1 MIGVAVLDPHP
12 ATRAGLERLV
22 AETPGLVGA
31 GAAGDPRALWPLL
44 YRADPDV
51 LLLGADRPAEALRL
65 CLRVRGRQ
73 FRARVV
79 VYAPHTGFDTMVPAT
94 FAGAHA
100 VVDKAAGLAEL
111 LAAVRAPAPRLPA
124 LTPLMQRRAAARL
137 EPLDRAILAM
147 TLAGTPAR
155 EIARVVGLGSVAL
168 AARRA
173 RLLAV
178 LCGSEVTGALDGAR
192 ELHA

>member
-1 MIGVAVLDPHP
+1 MIRVAILDAHP
-12 ATRAGLERLV
+12 VTRRGLERLL
-22 AETPGLVGA
+22 AETPGLVPA
-31 GAAGDPRALWPLL
+31 GATSDTRALWPLL

-51 LLLGADRPAEALRL
+51 LVLGADRPAEGLRL
-65 CLRVRGRQ
+65 CMRVRVRQ

-79 VYAPHTGFDTMVPAT
+79 VYAAQTGFDTIVPAT

-100 VVDKAAGLAEL
+100 VVDKAADLGDL
-111 LAAVRAPAPRLPA
+111 LAAVRTPAPQLPA

-155 EIARVVGLGSVAL
+155 DVARIVGLGSVAL

-178 LCGSEVTGALDGAR
+178 LCGPATVRPLDGAR

>member
-1 MIGVAVLDPHP
+1 MIRVAILDPHP
-12 ATRAGLERLV
+12 ATRSGLERLL
-22 AETPGLVGA
+22 AETPGLVPA
-31 GAAGDPRALWPLL
+31 GAAGDARSLWPLL

-51 LLLGADRPAEALRL
+51 LVLGADRPAEALRL

-73 FRARVV
+73 FRARIV
-79 VYAPHTGFDTMVPAT
+79 VYAAQTGFDTIVPAT

-100 VVDKAAGLAEL
+100 VVDKAAGLSDL
-111 LAAVRAPAPRLPA
+111 LAAVRDPDPRLPL

-147 TLAGTPAR
+147 ALAHTPAR

-178 LCGSEVTGALDGAR
+178 LCGSDIAGPLDRPR